1 MDYAWNNIWVEFQV
15 HWQRIVAGR
24 CSFQY
29 QVLPIPTQ
37 PPKTTVV
44 ICRAM
49 GEPPPGLPNLCHVAT
64 CSLDDI
70 GKWMKMIQSWI
81 MCHQMPSRWFQVAAF
96 TTIHIV
102 RLHWISMVWCGCFFF
117 ANDWG
122 LRGMKP
128 ATWNKKYQIWVSSC
142 DPQFDFVFE
151 MILESVFMCFSL
163 FFIIFQCFSLGNVPT
178 VWKWGWWLLVF
189 MIGCFLGLGDGDS
202 QFYWAP
208 AGLTPLFFLPQWK
221 LGAHIPTVI
230 IYAKPASCFWS
241 QLSAMISN
249 SFVHFGSFWI
259 WCSESV
265 QVFGSEMFW
274 KPWSMFWH
282 KDSRRW

>member
-81 MCHQMPSRWFQVAAF
+81 MCHQMPSRWFQVVAF

-102 RLHWISMVWCGCFFF
+102 RLHWISMVWCGCFFCKWLRSSGNEASGMEQEIPDLGF
-117 ANDWG
+117 ELWSSVWFCFWNDFGKCFYVFFIVFHYFSVFLFGQCAYCLEMGLMAVGVYDWLLSG
-122 LRGMKP
+122 LRRWRQPVLLGTGGP
-128 ATWNKKYQIWVSSC
+128 HTI
-142 DPQFDFVFE
+142 VFFST
-151 MILESVFMCFSL
+151 LETGCPHPDCHHLCKTCQL
-163 FFIIFQCFSLGNVPT
+163 FLVPT
-178 VWKWGWWLLVF
+178 FSYDLK
-189 MIGCFLGLGDGDS
+189 
-202 QFYWAP
+202 QFC
-208 AGLTPLFFLPQWK
+208 T
-221 LGAHIPTVI
+221 
-230 IYAKPASCFWS
+230 
-241 QLSAMISN
+241 
-249 SFVHFGSFWI
+249 FWI
-259 WCSESV
+259 ILDMMFRKCASV
-265 QVFGSEMFW
+265 WFW
-274 KPWSMFWH
+274 DVLKTVEH
-282 KDSRRW
+282 VLT